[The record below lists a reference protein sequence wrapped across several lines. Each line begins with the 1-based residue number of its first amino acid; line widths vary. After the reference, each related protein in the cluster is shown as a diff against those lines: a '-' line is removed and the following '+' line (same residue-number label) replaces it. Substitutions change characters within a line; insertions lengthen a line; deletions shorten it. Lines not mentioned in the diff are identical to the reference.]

1 MPQWRALIKRL
12 VREVKEVEPSPT
24 EDLPIED
31 LPIEEYEIRELA
43 RTRVIL
49 KYSIKVHLLTYICV
63 NFLLVTVNVFA
74 LSPDE
79 TFWDFWAFWVILS
92 WGFLLWM
99 HILIGLSIYFKTLEN
114 RLFFIVALDLFYLSG
129 LLIFLNYLTIHHS
142 HAEFLWWPWSSG
154 GIITFIGVYA
164 FIVFETDD
172 KKKMDIRVKKELSK
186 ITKQREEQHKEDEE
200 KEKKSTD

>member
-12 VREVKEVEPSPT
+12 VREVKDVEPSPT
-24 EDLPIED
+24 EDLPVED

-43 RTRVIL
+43 KTRVIL
-49 KYSIKVHLLTYICV
+49 KYSIKVHLLTYICI
-63 NFLLVTVNVFA
+63 NFLLLTINVFA
-74 LSPDE
+74 LNPDK

-92 WGFLLWM
+92 WGFMLWL

-114 RLFFIVALDLFYLSG
+114 RIFFIVALALFYLSG
-129 LLIFLNYLTIHHS
+129 LLIFLNYLTMHHA
-142 HAEFLWWPWSSG
+142 HAEFLWWPWSTG
-154 GIITFIGVYA
+154 GLITFIAVYA

-172 KKKMDIRVKKELSK
+172 KKKMGIRVNKELSK
-186 ITKQREEQHKEDEE
+186 ITQQREDQQREDET